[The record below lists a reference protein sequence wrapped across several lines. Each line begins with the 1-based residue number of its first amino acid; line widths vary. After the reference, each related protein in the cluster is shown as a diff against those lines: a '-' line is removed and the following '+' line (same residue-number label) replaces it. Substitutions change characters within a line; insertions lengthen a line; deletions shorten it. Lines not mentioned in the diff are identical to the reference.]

1 MAVMNDLRTFKNAA
15 WLGWQMEANWTDPFL
30 FMTYCVVKPIAG
42 TLILVFMYL
51 IVTGGNTD
59 SEFFSF
65 MFVGNAMYMYAA
77 EVLFGVS
84 WVIHDD
90 REHYMTLKQVYI
102 APINFYAY
110 VFGRA
115 AIKIAI
121 TTAGV
126 VITLVFG
133 VLVLGVGIDIL
144 AMDVPLLV
152 VSLIL
157 GFACI
162 SVLGL
167 ALGGI
172 SFLTAKHAEGINEG
186 IAGIFYAFSGV
197 VFPITALPSWAQSI
211 SMVLPITYWMEAVR
225 RGLMPTTMESLN
237 TVSGYDVTGMGGMS
251 NLYLLGVLA
260 LSVTVFFVMSISV
273 FRAADV
279 VARRKGKIDWTSAY

>member
-1 MAVMNDLRTFKNAA
+1 
-15 WLGWQMEANWTDPFL
+15 
-30 FMTYCVVKPIAG
+30 
-42 TLILVFMYL
+42 MYL
-51 IVTGGNTD
+51 IVTGGDTD

-197 VFPITALPSWAQSI
+197 VFPVTALPSWAQSI

-225 RGLMPTTMESLN
+225 RGLMPTTMERLN

-251 NLYLLGVLA
+251 DLYLLGVLA

>member
-15 WLGWQMEANWTDPFL
+15 WLGWQMEANWADPFL

-51 IVTGGNTD
+51 VVTGGNTD
-59 SEFFSF
+59 TEFFSF

-197 VFPITALPSWAQSI
+197 VFPVTALPSWAQSI

-251 NLYLLGVLA
+251 DLYLLGVLA